1 MDSFETIAL
10 GGVNGLGD
18 KLVAEGKYAI
28 IFDKTGNAGTFFN
41 YSAAYH
47 EMHKE
52 VLKVAK
58 GDQTDDDVGEKMR
71 SHLVHAVGHGT
82 TLVFDFKKVNA
93 TVLGKQPA
101 GNVWPADKIFD
112 FAEWRKEDNH
122 MSIVKD
128 GENKDMMGN
137 AGQYVLNPKFNMFIL
152 ADYQS
157 DEECQ
162 ALLNI
167 IPHSANMKKY
177 IIQ

>member
-47 EMHKE
+47 EIFKE
-52 VLKVAK
+52 KLRVDK
-58 GDQTDDDVGEKMR
+58 GDQTKDDVSEKLR

-82 TLVFDFKKVNA
+82 LLVLGMGKVNPEILA
-93 TVLGKQPA
+93 HQPA
-101 GNVWPADKIFD
+101 GNVWPAHLIFD
-112 FAEWRKEDNH
+112 FAEWRKEENY
-122 MSIVKD
+122 MSIVKEE
-128 GENKDMMGN
+128 ENKDMMGN
-137 AGQYVLNPKFNMFIL
+137 PRQYVLNPKFTMVIL

-162 ALLNI
+162 ALLNVV
-167 IPHSANMKKY
+167 PHSADMKKY
-177 IIQ
+177 II